1 MKKVKPGEKDV
12 IEFLNAYP
20 NILPSQAEKAFMVA
34 RVRREIRKSQETKSM
49 SSMDIL
55 FAFLL
60 LLAIPVLTFFNAVLV
75 DLSAEQIL
83 SWFHQYPF
91 WQLILFCSGI
101 AGLLSTSLLLTLIP
115 LNKGG
120 NN

>member
-20 NILPSQAEKAFMVA
+20 NVLPSQAEKAFMVA

-55 FAFLL
+55 FVFLL
-60 LLAIPVLTFFNAVLV
+60 LLAIPVLAFFNAVLV
-75 DLSAEQIL
+75 DLNAEQIL

-101 AGLLSTSLLLTLIP
+101 ASLLSTSLLLTLIP